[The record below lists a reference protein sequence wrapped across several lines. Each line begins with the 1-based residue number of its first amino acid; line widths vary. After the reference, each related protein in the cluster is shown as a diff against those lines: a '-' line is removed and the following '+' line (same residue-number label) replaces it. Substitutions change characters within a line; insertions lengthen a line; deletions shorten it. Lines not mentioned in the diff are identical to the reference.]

1 MEKFLGYLVGNASQG
16 QLEFILYAC
25 LALVAYLLIFIWY
38 AKQMK
43 KRNIIYAQKLNKGT
57 KRRGASAPLL
67 LIDPDNFSNTLDV
80 SNLSLFVT
88 TAVTS
93 SN

>member
-67 LIDPDNFSNTLDV
+67 LIDPDNFFQYFRCVKFIFICNYRCH
-80 SNLSLFVT
+80 FF
-88 TAVTS
+88 
-93 SN
+93 